1 MHAPSNTH
9 LEFEVIERKKDGK
22 YDFETS
28 PRLGHYSKQA
38 L

>member
-9 LEFEVIERKKDGK
+9 LEFEVIDIKDGK

-28 PRLGHYSKQA
+28 PRLGH
-38 L
+38 